1 MYRTPLSGGNGDLNP
16 ASTLYFV
23 LIIPTFIFSQSSSE
37 ADWQALTEALL
48 NSSVEELEQ
57 EERRNVNAKA
67 AAPIIP
73 KLFLISSPYL
83 TKSS

>member
-1 MYRTPLSGGNGDLNP
+1 M
-16 ASTLYFV
+16 
-23 LIIPTFIFSQSSSE
+23 
-37 ADWQALTEALL
+37 EALL

-57 EERRNVNAKA
+57 EERRKVNAKA